1 MVGDRYNVMYD
12 IWKPVVGFEGLYEVS
27 NKGQVRSVDREIL
40 QKNGRTRK
48 KVGVVLKQFI
58 TNKGYPYVMVNKDYK
73 QHLKTVHRLVA
84 EAFIPNPNN
93 YPVVNHKDEDKTNNC
108 VENLEWCT
116 QSHNMTW
123 NDVHKK
129 VAAKLKGKPSHRR
142 MPVID
147 VNTGIVYCSR
157 SEAAEKLGIRWNNII
172 DMCNGVKDSING
184 VKLRNY
190 TEP

>member
-1 MVGDRYNVMYD
+1 MCE

-27 NKGQVRSVDREIL
+27 NRGRVRSVDRKIL
-40 QKNGRTRK
+40 QKNGRTRT

-84 EAFIPNPNN
+84 QAFIPNPNN

-116 QSHNMTW
+116 QSYNMTW
-123 NDVHKK
+123 NGLSKRIARK
-129 VAAKLKGKPSHRR
+129 TKGRPSKLRK
-142 MPVID
+142 PVID
-147 VNTGIVYCSR
+147 LNTGTIYESR
-157 SEAAEKLGIRWNNII
+157 MEANEKLGIRWNSIKA
-172 DMCNGVKDSING
+172 MCEGKQYEVNGVR
-184 VKLRNY
+184 LRNY

>member
-1 MVGDRYNVMYD
+1 MYEV
-12 IWKPVVGFEGLYEVS
+12 WKPVVGFEGLYEVS
-27 NKGQVRSVDREIL
+27 NKGRVRSIDREIL

-73 QHLKTVHRLVA
+73 QHLKTVHHLVA

-116 QSHNMTW
+116 SSYN
-123 NDVHKK
+123 
-129 VAAKLKGKPSHRR
+129 
-142 MPVID
+142 
-147 VNTGIVYCSR
+147 NTY
-157 SEAAEKLGIRWNNII
+157 
-172 DMCNGVKDSING
+172 NGVNKRVSAKMKGRPAHNRIPVVDETTGAVYNSCIEASRKLHISDSLIRDMRDGRLDSVNG
-184 VKLRNY
+184 IKIRRY
-190 TEP
+190 MEPSSNG